1 MKRDFS
7 KWHSLK
13 SRIDA
18 VQDGMLYRT
27 QEVWW
32 CALGAN
38 VGVEADGKND
48 LFERPVLIFRK
59 FNKDMFWGLP
69 MTSRVKQHK
78 PFHFSFS
85 LHQKSQTAILSQMRI
100 LSSKRLIRRLGKVSD
115 AQLVALNKA
124 IVSFITETDP
134 LRGPRVPNGNSKDYV
149 IKR

>member
-1 MKRDFS
+1 MKRDFR

-48 LFERPVLIFRK
+48 LFERPVLVFRK
-59 FNKDMFWGLP
+59 FNKEMFWGLP
-69 MTSRVKQHK
+69 MTSRSKRAE
-78 PFHFSFS
+78 PFYFTFS
-85 LHQKSQTAILSQMRI
+85 LHEKPQTVVFSQLRV

-115 AQLVALNKA
+115 SQFLLIKEALLEFMKN
-124 IVSFITETDP
+124 ETDP
-134 LRGPRVPNGNSKDYV
+134 FRGPRLPNGNK
-149 IKR
+149 